1 MGFYETRKEAKDAC
15 RFEANTA
22 KRYSENAIRLAA
34 NGECSKAWDMADISR
49 MAAKCAMQAH
59 EELWALTE
67 GKLTDDEFEAFEMA
81 EIAQSDAS
89 RAEKAAAAA
98 VEKQNKKSADGNR
111 LWHEGALKVYGDSF
125 HYWVKQYD
133 TPSQYGIDGGRVSKL
148 CIKRDGIEV
157 CNYDRG
163 WDIKP
168 NDPNGELAL
177 EILLHEYNV

>member
-1 MGFYETRKEAKDAC
+1 MSLYETRKEAMDAC
-15 RFEANTA
+15 KYEANTA

-67 GKLTDDEFEAFEMA
+67 GKLTDDEFEEFEMA

-125 HYWVKQYD
+125 IVCCLLIFFCSLNHRKSERLVKE
-133 TPSQYGIDGGRVSKL
+133 I
-148 CIKRDGIEV
+148 
-157 CNYDRG
+157 
-163 WDIKP
+163 
-168 NDPNGELAL
+168 L
-177 EILLHEYNV
+177 EILRSAVFSDLYISGNEEYLFSELCQPV

>member
-22 KRYSENAIRLAA
+22 KRYSENAIRLAT

-133 TPSQYGIDGGRVSKL
+133 TPSQHGIDGGRVSKL
-148 CIKRDGIEV
+148 CIKRDGVDV

-163 WDIKP
+163 WDVKP
-168 NDPNGELAL
+168 NDPKTQLAL

>member
-1 MGFYETRKEAKDAC
+1 MTTLKKFYDLINR
-15 RFEANTA
+15 
-22 KRYSENAIRLAA
+22 NASVTITD
-34 NGECSKAWDMADISR
+34 ESKAITCYTGSLKDIPDR
-49 MAAKCAMQAH
+49 YDDCNVIDFHMDNAGGIHFQIEYRKQAK
-59 EELWALTE
+59 T
-67 GKLTDDEFEAFEMA
+67 TD
-81 EIAQSDAS
+81 
-89 RAEKAAAAA
+89 
-98 VEKQNKKSADGNR
+98 NNR

-125 HYWVKQYD
+125 HYWVKQYN
-133 TPSQYGIDGGRVSKL
+133 TPSQYGIDGGRVIKL

>member
-1 MGFYETRKEAKDAC
+1 MGFYETRKEAKDVC

-22 KRYSENAIRLAA
+22 KRYSENAIRLAT

-148 CIKRDGIEV
+148 CIKRDGVDV

-168 NDPNGELAL
+168 NDPNTQLAM